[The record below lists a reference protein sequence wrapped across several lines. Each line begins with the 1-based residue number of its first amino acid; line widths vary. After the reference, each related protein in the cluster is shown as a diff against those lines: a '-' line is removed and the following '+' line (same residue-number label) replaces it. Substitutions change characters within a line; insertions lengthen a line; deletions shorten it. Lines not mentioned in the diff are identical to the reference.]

1 MELKDFYYDNND
13 IRLHGLEGPAAGP
26 PLVLLHGATGS
37 AVEWMPIIPH
47 LAERWHVFALD
58 LRGHGLSG
66 WPADRAG
73 YHMSNNV
80 ADTLAFLRGRAEQP
94 AVLVGHSYGAVTALL
109 AGMPGKDY
117 IRALVLEDPPAM
129 LRLPEAPV
137 GRKKEGGSFNDYFTR
152 VYQIIRSVHTV
163 DEILDRVAEMA
174 PQAPRE
180 ALRPWAQ
187 NLAWLDPNFPLAIT
201 VGDRRETVR
210 GIDFTAHAR
219 GIACPVLLMQADPEK
234 GAALLPEDAYF
245 LLAMIPDVRLA
256 AFPGVGHGI
265 HSDQP
270 EAFLQT
276 LDGFLDDLP

>member
-1 MELKDFYYDNND
+1 MELIDFYYDNND
-13 IRLHGLEGPAAGP
+13 VRLHGLEGPATGP

-37 AVEWMPIIPH
+37 AVEWMSIIPH

-66 WPADRAG
+66 RPVERAG
-73 YHMSNNV
+73 YHMSNHV
-80 ADTLAFLRGRAEQP
+80 ADTLAFLRGRVEQP

-109 AGMPGKDY
+109 AGMPGKDF

-129 LRLPEAPV
+129 LRRPEVPV
-137 GRKKEGGSFNDYFTR
+137 GLEEKGGSFNNYFTR
-152 VYQIIRSVHTV
+152 VYQIIRSVQTV
-163 DEILDRVAEMA
+163 DEILDCVSEMV

-201 VGDRRETVR
+201 VDDRRETVR
-210 GIDFTAHAR
+210 GIDFTAHAHR
-219 GIACPVLLMQADPEK
+219 IACPVLLMQADQEK
-234 GAALLPEDAYF
+234 GAALLPEDADF
-245 LLAMIPDVRLA
+245 LQAAIRDVRLA

-265 HSDQP
+265 HTDRP
-270 EAFLQT
+270 EAFLKVLDEF
-276 LDGFLDDLP
+276 LDGLP